1 MKKFRVFLASFAIT
15 VYEIIL
21 VMLALDAANS
31 SINIWNDLPLFRSNT
46 EFILVLG
53 QVPVIGFLS
62 WWIYQ
67 RKKALEKDFLAKY
80 GKKDN
85 KWLSD

>member
-67 RKKALEKDFLAKY
+67 KKKALEKDFLAKY
-80 GKKDN
+80 GKKGD
-85 KWLSD
+85 

>member
-1 MKKFRVFLASFAIT
+1 
-15 VYEIIL
+15 
-21 VMLALDAANS
+21 
-31 SINIWNDLPLFRSNT
+31 
-46 EFILVLG
+46 LVLG

-80 GKKDN
+80 GKKD
-85 KWLSD
+85 KT